1 MSLMQRPDTMQA
13 RLAEAEARIERLQGA
28 MAADSERLERAGRR
42 VGIKQGC
49 DTAEWMADTIE
60 RLEAE
65 NARLTKMVATWEHL
79 MPMSRW
85 AVTPDE
91 ADQVLPRHYVPKGMY
106 QQLEKENARLREA
119 GRIIRDRDR
128 DAAAS
133 CNILAWAEKYLEACR
148 VFEEE
153 R

>member
-1 MSLMQRPDTMQA
+1 MQRPDTMQA

-65 NARLTKMVATWEHL
+65 NARL
-79 MPMSRW
+79 
-85 AVTPDE
+85 
-91 ADQVLPRHYVPKGMY
+91 
-106 QQLEKENARLREA
+106 REA
-119 GRIIRDRDR
+119 GKV
-128 DAAAS
+128 
-133 CNILAWAEKYLEACR
+133 LAKGVPPFERRMITGEEAPR
-148 VFEEE
+148 G
-153 R
+153 